1 MAHALRPGPLRHD
14 DTRVDDGTTALA
26 ESGAAGPIRLA
37 PHDEFDDELALR
49 QLDWKHLGF
58 QAQPFVTGVDGRRLF
73 RVWGGTSLERGDPG
87 STGVFFSFARPR
99 SRAEAE
105 GLFAIAEFG
114 NACRFVSEFEVPPG
128 TVMLVGRVDPG
139 DDVHPTLGD
148 AGDQVFILNPAA
160 QRLMLVGASATLDVD
175 FGGHEVYTGPRPTR
189 SS

>member
-14 DTRVDDGTTALA
+14 DMVVDEGTTPLA
-26 ESGAAGPIRLA
+26 ESGAAGALRLD
-37 PHDEFDDELALR
+37 PHVEFDEELAMR
-49 QLDWKHLGF
+49 QLDWKRLGF
-58 QAQPFVTGVDGRRLF
+58 QAPPFVTAADGRRLY

-87 STGVFFSFARPR
+87 SAGVFFSFARPK

-105 GLFAIAEFG
+105 GFFAIAEFG

-139 DDVHPTLGD
+139 HDVHPALDD

-160 QRLMLVGASATLDVD
+160 QRLVLVGAATALEDD
-175 FGGHEVYTGPRPTR
+175 FGGHEVYT
-189 SS
+189 